1 MNFLDWIKKY
11 KVAISFLL
19 GLLTGMIGSY
29 YKFQSRLDTI
39 DFKLELIQQESKR
52 EYDNIYDVL
61 HQQKTHIDEAK
72 NQLQTKH

>member
-29 YKFQSRLDTI
+29 YKFQSRLDTV
-39 DFKLELIQQESKR
+39 DFKLDLIREETKR
-52 EYDNIYDVL
+52 EFENVYDVL
-61 HQQKTHIDEAK
+61 HFQKTKIDKK
-72 NQLQTKH
+72 NIND